1 MNNQKFFFGCNA
13 LAEFQRYLHILNTNK
28 VFIVR
33 GKNSYVSCGAKT
45 AIDEILT
52 VEGIEAVEWYDFE
65 ENPKIEDVSR
75 GLQLLQSS
83 DATVIIACGGG
94 SVIDMAKLVRFRYSY
109 NGDLTEG
116 NFIKRR
122 DVLPLFAVPTTSG
135 TGCEATPFAVCYKD
149 NIKYSVEHEDI
160 LPDCAVVYPPFTYGN
175 PAYLAACTGFDA
187 LAQAIEAYWSVN
199 ATPQSD
205 QYAEDAMYMLWNN
218 LPMAVNSPT
227 ELVRGR
233 MAEAAYFAG
242 KAIAITKTTAPHA
255 FSYAFTTYC
264 GIPHGHAVSLTFPY
278 FFSLNI
284 LEKEECALRDGI
296 VREVYATKM
305 QNLRKLL
312 GLKESCDSQAYLKEY
327 ISTIGLKTL
336 DCTNVDISHLLSLVN
351 VNRLQNNPVTV
362 TDRIICE
369 LETFMVNSNCY

>member
-13 LAEFQRYLHILNTNK
+13 LAELQRYLHILKPNK

-33 GKNSYVSCGAKT
+33 GKNSYAGCGAKA
-45 AIDEILT
+45 AIDEILAC
-52 VEGIEAVEWYDFE
+52 EGIESVEWYDFE

-94 SVIDMAKLVRFRYSY
+94 SVIDMAKLVRFQYSY
-109 NGDLTEG
+109 DGDLTEG

-135 TGCEATPFAVCYKD
+135 TGCETTPFAVCYKD
-149 NIKYSVEHEDI
+149 NIKYSVEYDDM

-175 PAYLAACTGFDA
+175 PAYLTACTGFDA
-187 LAQAIEAYWSVN
+187 LAQAIEAYWSKN

-205 QYAEDAMYMLWNN
+205 RYAENAMYVLWNN

-278 FFSLNI
+278 FFSLNM
-284 LEKEECALRDGI
+284 LEKEEYALRDGI
-296 VREVYATKM
+296 VRGEYVAKM
-305 QNLRKLL
+305 QNLCKLL
-312 GLKESCDSQAYLKEY
+312 GLNESCDSQAYMKEY
-327 ISTIGLKTL
+327 VSTIGLNTL
-336 DCTNVDISHLLSLVN
+336 DCTNVDINHLLSLVN
-351 VNRLQNNPVTV
+351 VSRLQNNPVTV
-362 TDRIICE
+362 TDEIVSE
-369 LETFMVNSNCY
+369 LEKYLKNENCH